1 MSDVKHSYD
10 ASSIYT
16 EDPREYTRRAP
27 STYLGSAKDNTN
39 LIKEIVANSIDEHII
54 GNGDLITVTSDTEN
68 NVYSVTDNG
77 QGFLINDPGIDRKTG
92 KPMKDGKTILQR
104 SFDTINTSGKSTDN
118 GVYAGSALGLN
129 GIGAKLA
136 NWLSLKLNVTSY
148 RDGEYESLDFKD
160 GILKK
165 REVGKKKRPSG
176 TEVTWSPD
184 PQFFNENV
192 PNVNALKS
200 WFAPTVAF
208 CPRLT
213 IEYTHNG
220 TKEVFREPEGL
231 PAYLARKVEHN
242 ELFPKR
248 FITKRT
254 VGDDTLDIGITM
266 VANYDEHIEA
276 FVNLGATMGGAHL
289 GAFRTSFVK
298 AINKCATDLGLLK
311 AKDKNFTFNEVSKG
325 LYVVFNMT
333 TSSVKYEAQNKSIVD
348 DIDAT
353 VINAVIGGDFATW
366 LMNNQDCLKLMT
378 EKALQQRKEEEEV
391 KKIREKMRDV
401 KKGKGTKALFTDL
414 PAKLSD
420 AYPKDKKDRSKCELM
435 ICEGDSA
442 VGSINSVKDSSF
454 QASFPIRGKILN
466 CMGASAS
473 KMLSNGEVMAIIKA
487 LGLSMEE
494 GNSVKLIFD
503 EKKIRYSK
511 IIITTD
517 ADADGSDIAMLL
529 ITVFHR
535 ICPELIYNGYIYRV
549 YGALYKVTFP
559 NGEYILFQ
567 NDAELNKWRAK
578 NKNKK
583 YTVSRAKGL
592 GEMSEDDTYEQLVNP
607 ATRNMK
613 QLVVRDAQEFE
624 QWLQLVKGGDSYARK
639 DYLYHGSVEYDA
651 SAEEE

>member
-1 MSDVKHSYD
+1 MGEVKHSYD
-10 ASSIYT
+10 NSSIYQ

-54 GNGDLITVTSDTEN
+54 GNGDHITVSSDTKN
-68 NVYSVTDNG
+68 NVYSVKDNG
-77 QGFLINDPGIDRKTG
+77 QGFIINDPGIDRKTG
-92 KPMKDGKTILQR
+92 EPMKDGKTILQR

-148 RDGEYESLDFKD
+148 RDGEYESLDFVD
-160 GILKK
+160 GLLKK

-192 PNVNALKS
+192 PNVYALKS
-200 WFAPTVAF
+200 WFAPTCAF
-208 CPRLT
+208 CPNLT
-213 IEYTHNG
+213 IEYTHDG
-220 TKEVFREPEGL
+220 TTEVFHEPEGL
-231 PAYLARKVEHN
+231 PAYVSKKVEHN
-242 ELFPKR
+242 EVFPQR
-248 FITKRT
+248 FITNRT
-254 VGDDTLDIGITM
+254 MGDDSLNICITM

-276 FVNLGATMGGAHL
+276 FVNLGATVGGAHL
-289 GAFRTSFVK
+289 GAFKTSFVR
-298 AINKCATDLGLLK
+298 AVNKCATDLGLLK
-311 AKDKNFTFNEVSKG
+311 KSDKNFTFSEVSKG

-333 TSSVKYEAQNKSIVD
+333 TASVRYEAQNKSIVD
-348 DIDAT
+348 DIDASI
-353 VINAVIGGDFATW
+353 INAVIGGDFATW
-366 LMNNQDCLKLMT
+366 LCNNQDCLKMMT

-391 KKIREKMRDV
+391 KKIREKMREV
-401 KKGKGTKALFTDL
+401 KKGKGAKALFTDL
-414 PAKLSD
+414 PTKLSD
-420 AYPKDKKDRSKCELM
+420 AYPKDKRDRSKCELM

-442 VGSINSVKDSSF
+442 VGSINAVKDSSF

-466 CMGASAS
+466 CKDVSAS
-473 KMLSNGEVMAIIKA
+473 KILQNGEVMAIIKS
-487 LGLSMEE
+487 LGLSMED
-494 GNSVKLIFD
+494 GNAVRLIFD
-503 EKKIRYSK
+503 EKKLRYSK

-567 NDAELNKWRAK
+567 NDAELNKWREK
-578 NKNKK
+578 NKSKK
-583 YTVSRAKGL
+583 YTVARAKGL
-592 GEMSEDDTYEQLVNP
+592 GEMSQDDTYDQLVNP
-607 ATRNMK
+607 ATRNLK
-613 QLVVRDAQEFE
+613 RLVVKDEQEFE
-624 QWLQLVKGGDSYARK
+624 EWLELVKGSNAYARK
-639 DYLYHGSVEYDA
+639 DYLYHGSVEYDG
-651 SAEEE
+651 SATEE